1 MFHNSRFRYS
11 GFNASAVLLVLFN
24 LVPVL
29 GLVLEP
35 TAAQAQSQVWASVAG
50 LPVTVQLH
58 DVFMV
63 NQRKAWA
70 VGEERE
76 RGVIYQF
83 SLQDGRWEVAF
94 ETAAPAPLRAV
105 VAPHAANVW
114 AVGDRGTVLHK
125 DGSGWQ
131 VLPTLAATITLRTI
145 QMLGAGEEGWVGGFF
160 SPTPDEPAPQPALF
174 HYRQGQWQQVPGLA
188 GPGQIEHLHMTA
200 QGGWAVG
207 DRVWRYAYGRWTG
220 EEEPFAC
227 GENFSC
233 PRTLSAVRAI
243 NADEAWAVGSRHAI
257 CAVCYTTPCAAS

>member
-1 MFHNSRFRYS
+1 MFHNSRLGYRRFKASS
-11 GFNASAVLLVLFN
+11 GMLALISLVA
-24 LVPVL
+24 VL
-29 GLVLEP
+29 GLAPQP
-35 TAAQAQSQVWASVAG
+35 TAAQAQSQVWASVTG

-63 NQRKAWA
+63 NQREAWA

-76 RGVIYQF
+76 QGVIYQL

-94 ETAAPAPLRAV
+94 DTAVPAPLRAV

-131 VLPTLAATITLRTI
+131 LLPTLGPITTLRTI

-174 HYRQGQWQQVPGLA
+174 HYR
-188 GPGQIEHLHMTA
+188 
-200 QGGWAVG
+200 
-207 DRVWRYAYGRWTG
+207 
-220 EEEPFAC
+220 
-227 GENFSC
+227 
-233 PRTLSAVRAI
+233 
-243 NADEAWAVGSRHAI
+243 
-257 CAVCYTTPCAAS
+257 